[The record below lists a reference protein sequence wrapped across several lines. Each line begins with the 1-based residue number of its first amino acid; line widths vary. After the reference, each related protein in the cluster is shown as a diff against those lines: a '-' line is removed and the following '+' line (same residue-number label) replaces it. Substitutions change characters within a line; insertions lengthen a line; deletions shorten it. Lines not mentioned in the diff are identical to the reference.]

1 MKTLGVVARVGPL
14 VLIAPV
20 LLILLALSS
29 SNEAQLLG
37 LSWPYVVSAA
47 VVTLAVLA
55 ALRATREQF

>member
-14 VLIAPV
+14 VMIAPV

-29 SNEAQLLG
+29 SNDARLLG
-37 LSWPYVVSAA
+37 LSWPHVVGAA

-55 ALRATREQF
+55 ALRVTREQF

>member
-29 SNEAQLLG
+29 SNEARLLG
-37 LSWPYVVSAA
+37 LSWPYVVGAA

-55 ALRATREQF
+55 ALRVTREQF